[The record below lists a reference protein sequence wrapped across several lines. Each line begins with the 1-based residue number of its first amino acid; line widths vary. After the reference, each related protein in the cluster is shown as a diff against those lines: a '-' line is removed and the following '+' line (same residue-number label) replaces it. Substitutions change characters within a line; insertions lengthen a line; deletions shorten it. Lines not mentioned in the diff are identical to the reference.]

1 MAKILF
7 IQLNEYELHGL
18 ESLAGELKKRGHLV
32 KLLVRYFEKK
42 PLEKIEKFAP
52 DIIGFP
58 MVSSEREE
66 ALAWAKAI
74 KSRFKSLIVL
84 GGIDPTF
91 FPEMIEHEAV
101 DIVCR
106 GEAERAMAGLL
117 DALDRKEDYTGIE
130 NLWVKSQSL
139 IHRNP
144 MGPLVND
151 LSELAAPDK
160 EIYYS
165 AYRYFRNYPIKY
177 FMASRGCPF
186 SCSYCANQGLRE
198 LYPNQSSYLRLKT
211 PSALLNEIKAVVQKY
226 PVRTIGFNDDHFSH
240 DLEWLSQFLPAYKK
254 EVGIPFFCAGRIDR
268 LSEDK
273 VKALKQGGCYS
284 LWYGLE
290 SANPEHR
297 AQILGRKMSNQ
308 AIEAGMEL
316 LHRHGIIT
324 QSYNIL
330 NYPGESWEDAL
341 ATLDYNLKLKNDFVV
356 SSLFQ
361 PFPGTE
367 LARKAGAA
375 ERKKNGQPPPPVALN
390 YFASSPF
397 KQRDTAKIEKMHKF
411 FIAGFRSRLIRRL
424 LPALAKLP
432 ANPLFDIIFLVSFG
446 LDYSRVHR
454 LTYWETINYNIG
466 HIRTTYLQ
474 RKARVPKN

>member
-1 MAKILF
+1 MARILF

-18 ESLAGELKKRGHLV
+18 EALAGELKKHGHAV
-32 KLLVRYFEKK
+32 RLLVRYFEKT
-42 PLEKIEKFAP
+42 PLREIEKFSP

-58 MVSSEREE
+58 VVSSEREE
-66 ALAWAKAI
+66 VLAWARAI
-74 KSRFKSLIVL
+74 KSRFHPLIVL

-91 FPEMIEHEAV
+91 FPELIAHEAV

-106 GEAERAMAGLL
+106 GEAELAMAKLL
-117 DALDRKEDYTGIE
+117 DALDRKADYSGIE
-130 NLWVKSQSL
+130 NLWVK
-139 IHRNP
+139 IGGEVHRNP
-144 MGPLVND
+144 VGPLVEE
-151 LSELAAPDK
+151 LSQLAAPDK
-160 EIYYS
+160 EIYYEP
-165 AYRYFRNYPIKY
+165 YRYFRNYPIKY

-186 SCSYCANQGLRE
+186 SCTYCANQGLRE
-198 LYPNQSSYLRLKT
+198 LYPNRSSYLRLKT
-211 PSALLNEIKAVVQKY
+211 PSALLAEIKAVVHKY

-240 DLEWLSQFLPAYKK
+240 DLNWLSEFLPAYRK
-254 EVGIPFFCAGRIDR
+254 EVGIPFFCAGRIDQ
-268 LSEDK
+268 LNEDK

-297 AQILGRKMSNQ
+297 AEILGRKMSNQ

-330 NYPGESWEDAL
+330 NYPGETFQDAL
-341 ATLDYNLKLKNDFVV
+341 ETLDYNLKLKNNFVV

-367 LARKAGAA
+367 LARQAGLSG
-375 ERKKNGQPPPPVALN
+375 KGKNGKPVPSVALN
-390 YFASSPF
+390 YFAYSPF
-397 KQRDTAKIEKMHKF
+397 RQKDSAKIEKLHKL
-411 FIAGFRSRLIRRL
+411 FIAAFRCRLIRRL
-424 LPALAKLP
+424 LPLLARLP
-432 ANPLFDIIFLVSFG
+432 SNPLFDIIFLLSFG
-446 LDYSRVHR
+446 VDYSRVHR
-454 LTYWETINYNIG
+454 LTYWETISYNIG

-474 RKARVPKN
+474 RKARVPEN